1 MPGPKNGKNVF
12 KCIKITCFTFSLEY
26 KLEVTVRKFNQ
37 NLPKYGSHYQVF
49 LDVVLTA
56 VLVEKI
62 LSKQPTWLSVFILTV
77 QTKSCPNLF
86 VKHCQAFCFSDIFS
100 LKKKKCPDKKCHV
113 LTKRK
118 IQKHT
123 LTYYHQTLLFF

>member
-12 KCIKITCFTFSLEY
+12 KCIKITSFTFSLEY
-26 KLEVTVRKFNQ
+26 KLEVTVTKFNQ

-77 QTKSCPNLF
+77 QTRSCPNLF
-86 VKHCQAFCFSDIFS
+86 VAHCQAFY
-100 LKKKKCPDKKCHV
+100 L
-113 LTKRK
+113 
-118 IQKHT
+118 
-123 LTYYHQTLLFF
+123 